1 MCLFQKFSLTRETI
15 DCKCLENYFKDKWST
30 VKEFAEIT
38 APMPPT
44 DGPGMSGVPFDF
56 LVDYGLREN
65 TQGKCYFKG
74 QVSLFAVNDPL
85 TMMTMSRSQKVLPWT
100 L

>member
-1 MCLFQKFSLTRETI
+1 
-15 DCKCLENYFKDKWST
+15 
-30 VKEFAEIT
+30 
-38 APMPPT
+38 MPPT
-44 DGPGMSGVPFDF
+44 DGPGMSGAPFDL

-85 TMMTMSRSQKVLPWT
+85 TMMTMSRSQKVFPLTLGFFGTLPYVSARIVAIDT
-100 L
+100 RIFC